1 MDEIFYWPKAA
12 SSIAHR
18 IDSLFNVLNL
28 ITLFFI
34 VVIVGCL
41 IYFVV
46 KYRRGTTADRSNPP
60 DESLPVEIVWTGIPI
75 LICLFIF
82 GYSTWTYLQVMR
94 APKDATP
101 IYVVGK
107 QWMWKIQHPE
117 GRWEMNELHVPLG
130 QNVQLIM
137 TSEDVIHS
145 FYVPDFRVK
154 QDVVPGRYSTLWFKP
169 TKTGT
174 FHLFCAEYCGTKHS
188 GMVGTVYVMEPADYQ
203 KWLHSGNAGGT
214 MAQQGE
220 QLFRELGCG
229 GCHGPGAN
237 VRAPLLDGI
246 YNNPVPLQMPGGETK
261 VIIGDERYI
270 HDSIVNPE
278 QEVAAGYKPIMPSFR
293 GQLDEAK
300 IRLLIE
306 YIKSLGTANSGRSGG
321 TKEAVPPSAPQ
332 AATAP
337 LAATPQDRPANAPLA
352 GATSD
357 VNVRTSGQE

>member
-1 MDEIFYWPKAA
+1 MDEIFYWPDAA
-12 SSIAHR
+12 STVAGR
-18 IDSLFNVLNL
+18 VDTLFNVLNL
-28 ITLFFI
+28 ISLFFT
-34 VVIVGCL
+34 VLIVGCL
-41 IYFVV
+41 VYFVV

-60 DESLPVEIVWTGIPI
+60 EESLPIEIAWTGIPI
-75 LICLFIF
+75 LICIGIF
-82 GYSTWTYLQVMR
+82 GYSTWTYLHIMR
-94 APKDATP
+94 APKDSMP

-107 QWMWKIQHPE
+107 QWMWKIQHPQ

-145 FYVPDFRVK
+145 FYIPDFRVK
-154 QDVVPGRYSTLWFKP
+154 QDVVPGRYTTLWFNP

-188 GMVGTVYVMEPADYQ
+188 GMVGTIYVMEPAEYQ
-203 KWLHSGNAGGT
+203 EWLHSGNAGGT

-220 QLFRELGCG
+220 QLFRDLGCG

-237 VRAPLLDGI
+237 VRAPLLDGL
-246 YNNPVPLQMPGGETK
+246 YNNPVPLETPSGDTK
-261 VIIGDERYI
+261 VVIGDERYI
-270 HDSIVNPE
+270 HDAIVNPE

-293 GQLDEAK
+293 GQLDESQ

-306 YIKSLGTANSGRSGG
+306 YIKSLSTANSGRAGG
-321 TKEAVPPSAPQ
+321 SKEAVLPSAPRND
-332 AATAP
+332 TAP
-337 LAATPQDRPANAPLA
+337 LAAKPQARPDTAPLA

>member
-1 MDEIFYWPKAA
+1 MDEIFYWPSIA
-12 SSIAHR
+12 SSIASR
-18 IDSLFNVLNL
+18 IDTLFNVLNA
-28 ITLFFI
+28 IAVFFI
-34 VVIVGCL
+34 LLIVGCL

-46 KYRRGTTADRSNPP
+46 KYRRGTNADRSNPP
-60 DESLPVEIVWTGIPI
+60 DENLYVEVAWTGIPI
-75 LICLFIF
+75 LICLGLF
-82 GYSTWTYLQVMR
+82 GFSTWTYLQVMR
-94 APKDATP
+94 APKDAMP
-101 IYVVGK
+101 VYVVGK
-107 QWMWKIQHPE
+107 QWMWKIQHPQ
-117 GRWEMNELHVPLG
+117 GRWENNELHVPLG
-130 QNVQLIM
+130 QDIQLIM

-145 FYVPDFRVK
+145 FFVPAFRVK

-169 TKTGT
+169 TKLGE

-188 GMVGTVYVMEPADYQ
+188 GMVGTIYVMKPEDYQ
-203 KWLHSGNAGGT
+203 RWLHSGNAGGT

-246 YNNPVPLQMPGGETK
+246 YNNPVPLQTPDGSTK

-293 GQLDEAK
+293 GQLDESK

-321 TKEAVPPSAPQ
+321 LKEGVPPSAPQ
-332 AATAP
+332 SPNAP
-337 LAATPQDRPANAPLA
+337 LASPPKERPATTPLA
-352 GATSD
+352 GATND
-357 VNVRTSGQE
+357 VNVRTPGQ